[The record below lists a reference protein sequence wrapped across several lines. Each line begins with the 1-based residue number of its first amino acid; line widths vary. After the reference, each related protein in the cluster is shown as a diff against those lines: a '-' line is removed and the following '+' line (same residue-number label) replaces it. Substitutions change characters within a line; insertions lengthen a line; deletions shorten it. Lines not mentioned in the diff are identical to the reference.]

1 LGKHWSKRGYIS
13 VFLQH
18 PGSDESVWKDE
29 PLTGRRRALVQAAS
43 GEQLRLRIGD
53 VSAVLDQLEKWNQ
66 LSGHELDG
74 RMDLKRVGM
83 SGHSF
88 GAVTTQNV
96 SGQSN
101 AVGRST
107 AEDRIRAAVV
117 MSPSVPAMGSA
128 ERAFRGVE
136 IPWLLMTGTHDGSPI
151 GEQTPESRRQVFPAL
166 PVGDKYELVLD
177 QAEHSIFTD
186 RKLAGERRQRN
197 PEHHRAIE
205 AISTAFWDAYLRED
219 PAAKA
224 WLQSDEV
231 RKALASEDL
240 WQRK

>member
-1 LGKHWSKRGYIS
+1 
-13 VFLQH
+13 
-18 PGSDESVWKDE
+18 
-29 PLTGRRRALVQAAS
+29 
-43 GEQLRLRIGD
+43 
-53 VSAVLDQLEKWNQ
+53 
-66 LSGHELDG
+66 
-74 RMDLKRVGM
+74 MDLNRVGM

-96 SGQSN
+96 SGQSS
-101 AVGRST
+101 ALGRSNT
-107 AEDRIRAAVV
+107 EQRIRAAIV
-117 MSPSVPAMGSA
+117 MSPGVPAIGSA
-128 ERAFRGVE
+128 DRAFRGVK
-136 IPWLLMTGTHDGSPI
+136 IPWLLMTGTEDGSPI

-166 PVGDKYELVLD
+166 PAGDKYELVLD

-186 RKLAGERRQRN
+186 RKLAGERRPRN

-224 WLQSDEV
+224 WLQSDQV
-231 RKALASEDL
+231 RTVLARPDR